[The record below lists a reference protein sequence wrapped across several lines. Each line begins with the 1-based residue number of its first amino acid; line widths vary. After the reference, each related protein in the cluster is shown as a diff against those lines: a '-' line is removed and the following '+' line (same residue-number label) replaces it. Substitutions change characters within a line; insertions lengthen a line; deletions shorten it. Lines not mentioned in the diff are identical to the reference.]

1 IEGATI
7 YITHQPCVICAKM
20 IINAGIRKIVVG
32 EGYPD
37 ELSEK
42 MLEEAGLKIVPLN
55 NEAE

>member
-1 IEGATI
+1 
-7 YITHQPCVICAKM
+7 M